1 MSLFGKGY
9 NDKAIPVTDKQK
21 RTVDS
26 GVYQGTVK
34 NAFIG
39 KSAGGATS
47 VSLEVKLDS
56 GKTIF
61 ETIYVTNREG
71 NNTYEKDGVI
81 GYLPGFLTVNQI
93 ALFATGKDLYELE
106 SELEE
111 RIVKQYD
118 SKAGKQVDKPAMV
131 IVPLLE
137 QPILVAIKEVRENK
151 TKAGDGNKRITLA
164 EDRVYNMIDKVFHPS
179 TFHTQA
185 ELEQDK
191 EATYIDTWK
200 KDNEG
205 KLDDRYKSVE
215 SANSAT
221 VSKPSS
227 TGLFKNL

>member
-26 GVYQGTVK
+26 GVYQGTIK

-39 KSAGGATS
+39 KSSGGATS

-61 ETIYVTNREG
+61 ETIYVTNKQG

-118 SKAGKQVDKPAMV
+118 SKAGKHVDKPAMV

-164 EDRVYNMIDKVFHPS
+164 EDRVYNTIDKVFHPS

-191 EATYIDTWK
+191 EATYLETWK
-200 KDNEG
+200 EANEG

-215 SANSAT
+215 SVNSTT

-227 TGLFKNL
+227 SGLFKGL

>member
-9 NDKAIPVTDKQK
+9 NDKALPVTDRQK

-26 GVYQGTVK
+26 GVYQGTIK

-39 KSAGGATS
+39 KSSGGATS

-106 SELEE
+106 SEMEE
-111 RIVKQYD
+111 RIVTQYD

-137 QPILVAIKEVRENK
+137 QPILVGIKEVRENK

-164 EDRVYNMIDKVFHPS
+164 EDRVYNAIDKVFHPS

-191 EATYIDTWK
+191 EATYIETWK

-227 TGLFKNL
+227 SGLFKGL

>member
-9 NDKAIPVTDKQK
+9 NDKALPVTDRQK

-26 GVYQGTVK
+26 GVYQGTIK
-34 NAFIG
+34 NAFSG
-39 KSAGGATS
+39 KSSGGATS

-71 NNTYEKDGVI
+71 DNTYEKDDVI

-106 SELEE
+106 PEMEE

-164 EDRVYNMIDKVFHPS
+164 EDRVYNTIDKVFHPS

-185 ELEQDK
+185 ELEQEK
-191 EATYIDTWK
+191 EATYLESWK

-205 KLDDRYKSVE
+205 KVNDRYKSVE

-227 TGLFKNL
+227 SGLFKNL

>member
-9 NDKAIPVTDKQK
+9 NDKALPVTDRQK

-26 GVYQGTVK
+26 GVYQGTIK

-39 KSAGGATS
+39 KSSGGATS

-71 NNTYEKDGVI
+71 NNTYEKEGVI

-106 SELEE
+106 PELEE

-118 SKAGKQVDKPAMV
+118 SKAGRQVDKPAMV

-151 TKAGDGNKRITLA
+151 TKAGDGTKRITLA

-179 TFHTQA
+179 TLHTQA
-185 ELEQDK
+185 ELEQGK
-191 EATYIDTWK
+191 EAAYLEAWK

-205 KLDDRYKSVE
+205 KLDDRYKSLE
-215 SANSAT
+215 STNSAT
-221 VSKPSS
+221 VSAPSS
-227 TGLFKNL
+227 SGLFKGL

>member
-26 GVYQGTVK
+26 GVYQGTIK

-39 KSAGGATS
+39 KSSGGATS

-137 QPILVAIKEVRENK
+137 QPILVGIKEVRENK

-164 EDRVYNMIDKVFHPS
+164 EDRVYNTIDKVFHPS

-185 ELEQDK
+185 ELEQEK

>member
-21 RTVDS
+21 RTADS

-39 KSAGGATS
+39 KSSGGATT

-93 ALFATGKDLYELE
+93 VLFATGKDLFELE

-164 EDRVYNMIDKVFHPS
+164 EDRVYNTIDKVFHPS

-191 EATYIDTWK
+191 EATYIETWK

>member
-93 ALFATGKDLYELE
+93 ALFTTGKDLYELE
-106 SELEE
+106 PELEE

-137 QPILVAIKEVRENK
+137 QSILVAIKEVRENK

-164 EDRVYNMIDKVFHPS
+164 EDRVYNTIDKVFHPS

>member
-1 MSLFGKGY
+1 MSLFGQGY

-61 ETIYVTNREG
+61 ETIYVTNKQG

-106 SELEE
+106 PELEE

-164 EDRVYNMIDKVFHPS
+164 EDRVYNTIDKVFHPS

-191 EATYIDTWK
+191 EATYIETWN

>member
-39 KSAGGATS
+39 KSSGGATS

-81 GYLPGFLTVNQI
+81 GYLPGFLTVNQSV
-93 ALFATGKDLYELE
+93 LFATGKDLFELE

-164 EDRVYNMIDKVFHPS
+164 EDRVYNTIDKVFHPS

-221 VSKPSS
+221 VSKPAS

>member
-39 KSAGGATS
+39 KSSGGATS

-93 ALFATGKDLYELE
+93 ALFATGKDLFELE

-137 QPILVAIKEVRENK
+137 QPILVGIKEVRENK
-151 TKAGDGNKRITLA
+151 TKAGDGGKRITLS
-164 EDRVYNMIDKVFHPS
+164 EDRVYNTIDKVFHPA
-179 TFHTQA
+179 TNHTQA

-191 EATYIDTWK
+191 EATYIETWK

-221 VSKPSS
+221 VTKPTSS
-227 TGLFKNL
+227 GLFKGL

>member
-39 KSAGGATS
+39 KSSGGATS

-71 NNTYEKDGVI
+71 NNTYEKEGVI

-93 ALFATGKDLYELE
+93 VLFATGKDLFELE

-137 QPILVAIKEVRENK
+137 QPILIAIKEVRENK

-164 EDRVYNMIDKVFHPS
+164 EDRVYNTIDKVFHPS

-200 KDNEG
+200 KENEG

>member
-39 KSAGGATS
+39 KSSGGATS

-93 ALFATGKDLYELE
+93 VLFATGKDLFELE

-164 EDRVYNMIDKVFHPS
+164 EDRIYNTIDKVFHPS

>member
-9 NDKAIPVTDKQK
+9 NDKALPVTDRQK

-26 GVYQGTVK
+26 GVYQGTIK

-39 KSAGGATS
+39 KSSGGATS

-61 ETIYVTNREG
+61 ETIYVTNKQG
-71 NNTYEKDGVI
+71 DNTYERDGAI

-106 SELEE
+106 PEMEE

-164 EDRVYNMIDKVFHPS
+164 EDRVYNTIDKVFHPS

-185 ELEQDK
+185 ELEQEK
-191 EATYIDTWK
+191 EATYLESWK

-205 KLDDRYKSVE
+205 KVDDRYKSVE

-227 TGLFKNL
+227 SGLFKGL

>member
-93 ALFATGKDLYELE
+93 VLFATGKDLFELE

-164 EDRVYNMIDKVFHPS
+164 EDRVYNTIDKVFHPS
-179 TFHTQA
+179 TFHTHA

>member
-93 ALFATGKDLYELE
+93 VLFATGKDLFELE

>member
-9 NDKAIPVTDKQK
+9 NDKALPVTDRQK

-26 GVYQGTVK
+26 GVYQGTIK

-39 KSAGGATS
+39 KSSGGATS

-61 ETIYVTNREG
+61 ETIYVTNKQG

-106 SELEE
+106 PEMEE

-137 QPILVAIKEVRENK
+137 QPILVAIKEVCENK

-164 EDRVYNMIDKVFHPS
+164 EDRVFNTIDKVFHPS

-185 ELEQDK
+185 ELEQEK
-191 EATYIDTWK
+191 EATYLESWK

-205 KLDDRYKSVE
+205 KVDDRYKSVE

-227 TGLFKNL
+227 SGLFKGL

>member
-26 GVYQGTVK
+26 GVYQGTIK

-106 SELEE
+106 PELEE

-164 EDRVYNMIDKVFHPS
+164 EDRVYNTIDKVFHPS
-179 TFHTQA
+179 TYHTQA

-191 EATYIDTWK
+191 EATYLGTWQ

-227 TGLFKNL
+227 SGLFKNL

>member
-93 ALFATGKDLYELE
+93 VLFATGKDLFELE

-164 EDRVYNMIDKVFHPS
+164 EDRVYNTIDKVFHPS

-221 VSKPSS
+221 LSKPSS

>member
-9 NDKAIPVTDKQK
+9 NDKALPVTDRQK

-26 GVYQGTVK
+26 GVYQGTIK

-39 KSAGGATS
+39 KSSGGATS

-61 ETIYVTNREG
+61 ETIYVTNKQG
-71 NNTYEKDGVI
+71 DITYEKNGDI

-106 SELEE
+106 PEMEE

-164 EDRVYNMIDKVFHPS
+164 EDRVYNTIDKVFHPS

-185 ELEQDK
+185 ELEQEK
-191 EATYIDTWK
+191 EATYLESWK

-221 VSKPSS
+221 VTKPSS
-227 TGLFKNL
+227 SGLFKGL

>member
-26 GVYQGTVK
+26 GLYAGTVK

-47 VSLEVKLDS
+47 VSLEIKLES

-93 ALFATGKDLYELE
+93 ALFSTGKDLYELE
-106 SELEE
+106 SDLEE

-137 QPILVAIKEVRENK
+137 QPILVGIKEVRENK

-164 EDRVYNMIDKVFHPS
+164 EDRVYNTIDKVFHPS
-179 TFHTQA
+179 SYHTQA
-185 ELEQDK
+185 ELEQEK
-191 EATYIDTWK
+191 EATYIETWK

-221 VSKPSS
+221 VSAPSS
-227 TGLFKNL
+227 SGLFKNL

>member
-26 GVYQGTVK
+26 GVYPGTIK

-39 KSAGGATS
+39 KSSGGATS

-106 SELEE
+106 SDLEE

-118 SKAGKQVDKPAMV
+118 FTAGKQVDKPAMV

-164 EDRVYNMIDKVFHPS
+164 EERVFNTIDKVFHTS

-185 ELEQDK
+185 ELEQNK
-191 EATYIDTWK
+191 EAAYLESWK

-205 KLDDRYKSVE
+205 KVDDRYKSVE
-215 SANSAT
+215 SANSTT
-221 VSKPSS
+221 VTKPASS
-227 TGLFKNL
+227 GLFKGL